1 MTTTAGSLPY
11 ILVVD
16 DDQAIR
22 ETLTMVLEEEG
33 YCVMTAPH
41 GRAALDHLRNAA
53 APCLILLD
61 LMMPVMNGWELCAA
75 LRADAVLAGLP
86 VLLLSADPSVRR
98 AAAELGAQGALAK
111 PTDINQLL
119 DAVAPFYQH
128 ELRLEA

>member
-1 MTTTAGSLPY
+1 MTTTDNAPY

-33 YCVMTAPH
+33 YRVVSVAH
-41 GRAALDHLRNAA
+41 GRAALDHLRHAA
-53 APCLILLD
+53 PPCLILLD
-61 LMMPVMNGWELCAA
+61 LMMPVMNGWEFCAA
-75 LRADAVLAGLP
+75 LRANAALSALP

-98 AAAELGAQGALAK
+98 TAVELGAQGALAK

-119 DAVAPFYQH
+119 DAVAPFYQP

>member
-1 MTTTAGSLPY
+1 MTTTADNLPY
-11 ILVVD
+11 VLVVD

-33 YCVMTAPH
+33 YRVVSVAH

-61 LMMPVMNGWELCAA
+61 LMMPVMNGWEFCAA
-75 LRADAVLAGLP
+75 VRSDAALVGLP

-98 AAAELGAQGALAK
+98 TAAELGAQGALAK
-111 PTDINQLL
+111 PTDINELL